1 MNFVNVCIE
10 ACVYTKFKLDL
21 KNVDSANIA
30 SRQTI
35 GSSTVCAR
43 TEQKIEEN

>member
-1 MNFVNVCIE
+1 MDNDIITNLQIKQIQATLNSQE
-10 ACVYTKFKLDL
+10 YKTAIQ
-21 KNVDSANIA
+21 KN
-30 SRQTI
+30 

>member
-1 MNFVNVCIE
+1 MNRLSDIH
-10 ACVYTKFKLDL
+10 YTTESYLFPM
-21 KNVDSANIA
+21 VEEE
-30 SRQTI
+30 I